1 MTELDLNTQPHAAPK
16 LCRGCREQM
25 PTVCDGCSRKT
36 AAYCRTCL
44 HSDTPRQ
51 RGTDRP
57 RPVDLQQAVAAVM
70 GANPLPAFGAIT
82 GWTPARIGAHL
93 PGHAPAAIL
102 AALRKLAATGSA
114 EQVGDEPERYR
125 PTR

>member
-1 MTELDLNTQPHAAPK
+1 MTEPELNTQASTAPK

-25 PTVCDGCSRKT
+25 PTHCDGCSRKT

-44 HSDTPRQ
+44 HSDTPGP

-57 RPVDLQQAVAAVM
+57 RSGDLQQAVAAVM
-70 GANPLPAFGAIT
+70 GANPLPDFGDIT
-82 GWTPARIGAHL
+82 GWTSARIGAHL

-102 AALRKLAATGSA
+102 AAVRRLAATGSA